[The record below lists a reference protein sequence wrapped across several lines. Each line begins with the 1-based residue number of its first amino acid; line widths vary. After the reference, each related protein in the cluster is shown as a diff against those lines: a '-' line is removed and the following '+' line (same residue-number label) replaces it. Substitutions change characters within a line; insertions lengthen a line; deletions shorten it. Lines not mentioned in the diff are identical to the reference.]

1 MNKIQLYKEFG
12 GIDEDLIEEA
22 AILNKKYG
30 ENKILIKIASAAACF
45 VLIFGVGIFMLGNRN
60 NIDLLLSTGNVKVS
74 YINKAPNIVLSNSL
88 IELSEKELF
97 EKYDTAIFKGEIID
111 IKNIVIDFNG
121 SKEYR
126 AIAKI
131 KIDKV
136 YRGSCKEN
144 DILSVLLPC
153 AINSNVWVEDTGT
166 VSSMRVGMTGIFM
179 PIAYTEDS
187 FIEENGTK
195 LYLKDIADFG
205 FLDGERFA
213 FLETEK
219 GLVFS
224 KWSYKSI
231 ENAKTLGDIEIYIE
245 SMLEK

>member
-1 MNKIQLYKEFG
+1 MNKRQLYKEFG

-22 AILNKKYG
+22 AIFNKK
-30 ENKILIKIASAAACF
+30 NCKSKILIKFVSAAACF
-45 VLIFGVGIFMLGNRN
+45 VIIFGLGISLLGRRN
-60 NIDLLLSTGNVKVS
+60 YIDLMLSTGNVKVS
-74 YINKAPNIVLSNSL
+74 YINKAPNIASSNSL

-97 EKYDTAIFKGEIID
+97 EKYDTTIFKGEILD

-136 YRGSCKEN
+136 YRGLCSEN
-144 DILSVLLPC
+144 EILSVLLPC

-187 FIEENGTK
+187 YREENGTK

-213 FLETEK
+213 FLEVEN

-224 KWSYKSI
+224 KWAYKSI
-231 ENAKTLGDIEIYIE
+231 ENAKTLVDIEIYIE
-245 SMLEK
+245 SMIE